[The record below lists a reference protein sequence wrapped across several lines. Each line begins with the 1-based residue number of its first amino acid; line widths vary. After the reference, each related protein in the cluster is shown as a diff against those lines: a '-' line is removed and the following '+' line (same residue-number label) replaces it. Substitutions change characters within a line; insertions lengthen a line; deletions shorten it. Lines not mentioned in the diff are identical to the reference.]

1 MLSEARAIRLLQRK
15 VATVPTKGNISGS
28 EESHAQMR
36 RNVNTYRMASVPV
49 RSILDRELKPTPFG
63 WLELLVL
70 Y

>member
-15 VATVPTKGNISGS
+15 VAISGS